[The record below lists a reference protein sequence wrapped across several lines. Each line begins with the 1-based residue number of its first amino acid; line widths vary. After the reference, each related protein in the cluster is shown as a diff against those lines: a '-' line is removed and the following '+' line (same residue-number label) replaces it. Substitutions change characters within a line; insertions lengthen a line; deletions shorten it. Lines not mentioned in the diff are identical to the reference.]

1 MPTDN
6 PSTPSSILKQAIN
19 AVPAVKYA
27 LGVGGII
34 AVIAI
39 VRGFGIDFR
48 VALWGTVVMLV
59 LMTVLLV
66 FAKASSRPQSAF
78 KGPAFILTWFSLV
91 LFMATAT
98 ALFLSVFFGKPLDL
112 RTLLAPVHAGQTPSE
127 KLSEPPTPKV
137 SEPPFDISQTV
148 KKERD
153 GSFHATAVNGGSDIE
168 HVGMVFEYFVAERQ
182 GDGIKFYRLATFRP
196 PIPDVPLKKN
206 QAMNMSFFFTDNYIA
221 AYQKIF
227 AKNRASILGVKI
239 TMTFRVYGDTKELKQ
254 VWVYNALG
262 QVSGQPPIALMI
274 STVDKA
280 GPPET
285 QKDILTSSEVVP
297 FIDADDRWED
307 YVYAFEMK
315 KGVPIK
321 LP

>member
-137 SEPPFDISQTV
+137 SEPTFDISQTV

-168 HVGMVFEYFVAERQ
+168 HVGMVVAGKAVAAMPDGRVVEMNP
-182 GDGIKFYRLATFRP
+182 GDLF
-196 PIPDVPLKKN
+196 
-206 QAMNMSFFFTDNYIA
+206 YIA
-221 AYQKIF
+221 PGHDSWVIGDEAYESLHF
-227 AKNRASILGVKI
+227 MGAAEYAKK
-239 TMTFRVYGDTKELKQ
+239 
-254 VWVYNALG
+254 
-262 QVSGQPPIALMI
+262 
-274 STVDKA
+274 
-280 GPPET
+280 
-285 QKDILTSSEVVP
+285 
-297 FIDADDRWED
+297 
-307 YVYAFEMK
+307 
-315 KGVPIK
+315 
-321 LP
+321 